1 MRGWGTISE
10 NVSLRDKLRRVG
22 AALLAQIH
30 IYRLT
35 EKPIVYL
42 QLGGA
47 VLPCLPK

>member
-1 MRGWGTISE
+1 MPE

-35 EKPIVYL
+35 GKPIVIFATRRSGSTL
-42 QLGGA
+42 L
-47 VLPCLPK
+47 VEVC